1 MPHIRQP
8 VDDTSAD
15 LLANAAQHM
24 QITAAQTG
32 SATSTA
38 GTKRTSKL
46 WAKRGAY
53 LAAAMGATGIS
64 LAVTATV
71 TGDVFRDPPDAD
83 PSVNQAALATTAA
96 NEALKLLPPTN
107 EGSFLLKD
115 GVQGSHF
122 DTRGDTSVPLAD
134 QTGNAIPTGGRPS
147 PLKINGKEAT
157 SFSFNLLIFEE
168 FGPEKLDP
176 GVQPTATDIP
186 FPPPVT
192 GPAPEQDPDKVE
204 RSAPNGVALEKFL
217 GQTITPF
224 PTHFSNTLDANPWK
238 AEIKNFLLR
247 DVRSPAEGRPPGE
260 GWSHQRWNEFY
271 PEVYF
276 KTAQAGAR
284 VNNGLRDKKQMHGY
298 DHRYNANG
306 TVAAYSEFGPNG
318 LYHRNAILPGF
329 PGATTAGIDVRF
341 HPNLPAQN
349 HNSVWTF
356 DGTMPPKLL
365 MVRYGQ
371 PILMRHYNA
380 LPIDPSANKGF
391 GLHTVTTHMHN
402 GHNPAESDGVASAF
416 FFPGQFY
423 DYRWPIQLAGYD
435 TVNTGATEAKAA
447 FPCSEGET
455 LYVND
460 STATNASKS
469 LLKQCDV
476 SKDTTTPAG
485 QKKNGSIKIRGDW
498 RETMSTQWFH
508 DHMLDYTAQ
517 NVYKGNAVMMNY
529 YSAIDRGNEAVD
541 DGVNLRFPS
550 GSKLAWGNRDYDV
563 NLVIGDKAWDK
574 DGQLWFNV
582 FNKNGFLGDRL
593 LTNFVYHPY
602 LDVRARKY
610 RFRILNGS
618 VSRYLSIALV
628 KERNDVKGEL
638 AGPAGSGKS
647 YDRVPFHM
655 IANDGNILEHAVA
668 FDGKTDLD
676 GNKDALEHKGT
687 LPQQSIAERYDIIV
701 DFGAAL
707 KDAANLQLIKPGDK
721 LYFVNLQEHKAP
733 QITARRVPLA
743 DVLSGAY
750 LPAEA
755 KDDDGDGIADR
766 WLKGDP
772 AVGKFMELRVAACR
786 AGIDPCGAA
795 DKSMDPSKYTLGKLK
810 MVPLKL
816 DRNLLADD
824 IKVRN
829 APHRSFTFGHT
840 GGTDEQPWTVITD
853 NDLLGYNADTRRV
866 SAAPRLANGPTVGGT
881 VQKEAPYEVW
891 KINLQ
896 GGWDHPVHIHFEEG
910 IILRRGGK
918 APPAWEVG
926 ARKDVYRIGP
936 DLQSTDSVEVALQFR
951 EFAGT
956 FVEHCHATQHED
968 NAMLIRWD
976 LERPGQQ
983 LTMPAPI
990 PTWDGVNYV
999 ASTALPSYQKGD
1011 GVGPSFKFGK

>member
-1 MPHIRQP
+1 
-8 VDDTSAD
+8 
-15 LLANAAQHM
+15 LAQ
-24 QITAAQTG
+24 QT
-32 SATSTA
+32 
-38 GTKRTSKL
+38 
-46 WAKRGAY
+46 
-53 LAAAMGATGIS
+53 
-64 LAVTATV
+64 
-71 TGDVFRDPPDAD
+71 
-83 PSVNQAALATTAA
+83 
-96 NEALKLLPPTN
+96 TN
-107 EGSFLLKD
+107 
-115 GVQGSHF
+115 
-122 DTRGDTSVPLAD
+122 
-134 QTGNAIPTGGRPS
+134 NIPTGGKPS
-147 PLKINGKEAT
+147 PLKFNGKEAT
-157 SFSFNLLIFEE
+157 DFSFNLLIFEE

-176 GVQPTATDIP
+176 AVVAGTNPLPSPSLGA
-186 FPPPVT
+186 
-192 GPAPEQDPDKVE
+192 APEQDPTSVA
-204 RSAPNGVALEKFL
+204 RSAPNGIDLENFL
-217 GQTITPF
+217 GQTGIAPF
-224 PTHFSNTLDANPWK
+224 PTNFSNNLDKNPW
-238 AEIKNFLLR
+238 APEIKDFLGR
-247 DVRSPAEGRPPGE
+247 NVANSPAEGRPPGE

-271 PEVYF
+271 PQVYF

-284 VNNGLRDKKQMHGY
+284 VNNGFRNTKQMHGY
-298 DHRYNANG
+298 AKG
-306 TVAAYSEFGPNG
+306 EFGPGG
-318 LYHRNAILPGF
+318 LYHNTTHLPGF
-329 PGATTAGIDVRF
+329 PDATTAGIDVRF

-380 LPIDPSANKGF
+380 LPIDPAANKGF
-391 GLHTVTTHMHN
+391 GLHTITTHMHN

-435 TVNTGATEAKAA
+435 TVNTGATDPKAA
-447 FPCSEGET
+447 FPCVAGEK

-460 STATNASKS
+460 S
-469 LLKQCDV
+469 V
-476 SKDTTTPAG
+476 SSNGAPNAG
-485 QKKNGSIKIRGDW
+485 QKTCVVGPDGVNGTIKIRGDW

-529 YSAIDRGNEAVD
+529 YSAIDRGNEALN

-550 GSKLAWGNRDYDV
+550 GTANSWGNRDYDI

-602 LDVRARKY
+602 LDVRARSY

-618 VSRYLSIALV
+618 VSRYLSLALV
-628 KERNDVKGEL
+628 KQRADRRGEL
-638 AGPAGSGKS
+638 PGPTGQNVS
-647 YDRVPFHM
+647 YDRIPFHM

-668 FDGKTDLD
+668 FDGKADLD
-676 GNKDALEHKGT
+676 GNGNAIEHKGT
-687 LPQQSIAERYDIIV
+687 LPQQSIAERYDIVV
-701 DFGAAL
+701 DFSAKNGITA
-707 KDAANLQLIKPGDK
+707 GDK

-733 QITARRVPLA
+733 EITSKRVPLG
-743 DVLSGAY
+743 DVLSGKYVA
-750 LPAEA
+750 ASEVDVDA
-755 KDDDGDGIADR
+755 DGVTDKYVG
-766 WLKGDP
+766 GDP
-772 AVGKFMELRVAACR
+772 AVGKFMELRVQAY
-786 AGIDPCGAA
+786 AGV
-795 DKSMDPSKYTLGKLK
+795 DKSMDPSLYTTGKLK

-824 IKVRN
+824 AKVRN
-829 APHRSFTFGHT
+829 AVHRSFTFGHS
-840 GGTDEQPWTVITD
+840 GGTDEQPWTVKTD
-853 NDLLGYNADTRRV
+853 TSGGYNADTRRI
-866 SAAPRLANGPTVGGT
+866 SAAPTLATGPTLGGST
-881 VQKEAPYEVW
+881 QKEAPYEVW
-891 KINLQ
+891 KLNLG

-936 DLQSTDSVEVALQFR
+936 DNQATSSVEVALQFR

-976 LERPGQQ
+976 LQRPGQT
-983 LTMPAPI
+983 LAMPAPI
-990 PTWDGVNYV
+990 PTWDGVHYTQSV
-999 ASTALPSYQKGD
+999 ALPTYKTGD
-1011 GVGPSFKFGK
+1011 GKGPTYKFGR